1 MKRQVALLGRGIGY
15 SASPAIHNAAFAA
28 VGIDAEYMLLDV
40 GDSELAAAVQD
51 LRTAA
56 YLGANVTTPHKRAVC
71 SLVDRRSPDVERLG
85 AANTLVHIGGELI
98 AYNTDLAAI
107 RDELADLKPQP
118 FEAAVILGAGGASAA
133 ARAALADLR
142 WDDIRVLDR
151 SRWAQMEAELAVA
164 GLVVNATPIGT
175 GTDDSPVSDAWLR
188 RDLAVFDLV
197 YRPSPTRLVRE
208 ARATGGPARG
218 GAGVLLRQA
227 AASFT
232 LWTGL
237 AAPIEPMRRAL
248 RQELGDLADA

>member
-1 MKRQVALLGRGIGY
+1 VKRHVALLGRGIGY

-28 VGIDAEYMLLDV
+28 VGIDAEYTLRDV
-40 GDSELAAAVQD
+40 SDDELPAAVGNV
-51 LRTAA
+51 RTAA

-71 SLVDRRSPDVERLG
+71 SLADRRSADVERLG

-118 FEAAVILGAGGASAA
+118 FGAAVILGAGGASAA
-133 ARAALADLR
+133 AQAALADLG
-142 WDDIRVLDR
+142 WDDVRVLDR
-151 SRWAQMEAELAVA
+151 SRWAQMEAELAGA
-164 GLVVNATPIGT
+164 GIVVNATPIGT
-175 GTDDSPVSDAWLR
+175 GSDDSPVPAAWLR
-188 RDLAVFDLV
+188 PNLAVFDLV
-197 YRPSPTRLVRE
+197 YRPSPTRVVRE
-208 ARATGGPARG
+208 ARATGAPARG

-227 AASFT
+227 AASFK

-248 RQELGDLADA
+248 RHELGDLADA